1 MCQTHLRDAGGMRT
15 GGLKRLGPCR
25 TSVTHG
31 HHQQG
36 HQADDEV
43 CTAGER
49 ERVPWSSDAY
59 GKQGA
64 GAGDGRS
71 GGLCS
76 PLLSPFL
83 PVAFF
88 CATGTWRSRPGPVGR
103 PCRDRRLRPG
113 PRQVP
118 PGVPARGPPSGLREA
133 SCLSQLSSRPALAAR
148 PWCAQGNG
156 FARVRRFRTPEEHVL
171 PTLWRPRAQ
180 KAHFSVSS
188 HLAGSNEV
196 VITLE
201 SGCSGFAA
209 EK

>member
-1 MCQTHLRDAGGMRT
+1 MPT
-15 GGLKRLGPCR
+15 GNR
-25 TSVTHG
+25 
-31 HHQQG
+31 
-36 HQADDEV
+36 
-43 CTAGER
+43 
-49 ERVPWSSDAY
+49 
-59 GKQGA
+59 GA

-113 PRQVP
+113 PRQAP

-201 SGCSGFAA
+201 SGCSVFAA